1 MMRGRPA
8 RVLVTMIVSCLEGFE
23 ESQSDAM
30 VPAGGDSFR
39 KEPMASGCR

>member
-8 RVLVTMIVSCLEGFE
+8 RVLVTIIVNCLEGFE

-30 VPAGGDSFR
+30 
-39 KEPMASGCR
+39 ASAEGAVSEKNR